1 MNEDI
6 IILTGMSGAGKS
18 TAIFAFEEMRFQCM
32 DNPPVDLFP
41 SLFQLLHHQT
51 KQTKTL
57 VSVTLYNAAKAVEAV
72 RAVPGLNVKVICL
85 VASETDLLS
94 RYKLTRHLHPMQ
106 AQGLSLGEAI
116 QNDVKLVEEI
126 RPFIS
131 VLIDNSGFTVTQFR
145 QRLFSMFK
153 QTTPHLTMGII
164 TFGFK
169 HGIPVDADMVLDL
182 RLLKNPFYE
191 PELKTLTGLDTP
203 VKDYVTQQP
212 LYDALLKQTQG
223 YLALVI
229 PQLLLEK
236 RPFYTIA
243 IGCTGGRHR
252 SIVFAEALAPFIQ
265 QTFQIGTMLL
275 HRDVHKNADQE

>member
-1 MNEDI
+1 MNDDI

-18 TAIFAFEEMRFQCM
+18 TAIFAFEEMRYQCM

-51 KQTKTL
+51 KKTKTL
-57 VSVTLYNAAKAVEAV
+57 VSVTLYNAAKAVEAA
-72 RAVPGLNVKVICL
+72 RAIPGLNFKLICL

-106 AQGLSLGEAI
+106 AQGLSLSEAMA
-116 QNDVKLVEEI
+116 NDIKLVNEI
-126 RPFIS
+126 RPYVS
-131 VLIDNSGFTVTQFR
+131 VLIDNTGFSVTQFR
-145 QRLFSMFK
+145 QKLLNLFKSDA
-153 QTTPHLTMGII
+153 PHLTVGLIS
-164 TFGFK
+164 FGFK

-191 PELKTLTGLDTP
+191 SELRMLTGLDAP
-203 VKDYVTQQP
+203 VRDYVQQQS
-212 LYDALLKQTQG
+212 LFLTLLTNAQT
-223 YLALVI
+223 YLASVV
-229 PQLLLEK
+229 PQLIQEK

-252 SIVFAEALAPFIQ
+252 SIVFAEALAPYIQ
-265 QTFQIGTMLL
+265 KTFQVGTMIL
-275 HRDVHKNADQE
+275 HRDVQKNADQE